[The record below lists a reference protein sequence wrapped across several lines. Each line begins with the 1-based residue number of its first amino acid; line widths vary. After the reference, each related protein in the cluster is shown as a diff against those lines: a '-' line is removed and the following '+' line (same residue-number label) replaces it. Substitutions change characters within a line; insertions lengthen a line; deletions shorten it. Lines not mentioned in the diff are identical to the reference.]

1 MKLPDFFGL
10 DVSLNSIKIAQVQAG
25 STGEYKVLALGRE
38 EVGKNFLLLKEEQ
51 DKVNFANQIKRLRD
65 NLGIKTNKVV
75 AALPESV
82 IFSKILTIPILDEEK
97 LEQLLYFRAKNELPV
112 PVDTVQLDH
121 IPINIKEVDGKKV
134 QQILLIAAPRNF
146 VNLYLEVLGK
156 VNMELLALETES
168 IAASRV
174 FSLNKDIP
182 ESIMI
187 IDFGALTITVSVIK
201 GKSIVFSQNINTGSS
216 TLSQAIARDYNLNY
230 SQAEQYKKMYG
241 LTNQIGG
248 KIFNSINPVM
258 QIITNEINKIINYIN
273 INLVEFIPQKY
284 YLIGQGSL
292 LPGLSEYFVRA
303 LGKKIEI
310 FDPVAT
316 SFTYTDEVKADLTKN
331 SGLGYVVATG
341 LALKTS

>member
-10 DVSLNSIKIAQVQAG
+10 DVSLNSIKIAQVQAESPG
-25 STGEYKVLALGRE
+25 KYKIVALGRD
-38 EVGKNFLLLKEEQ
+38 EVGKNFLLLKDEQ
-51 DKVNFANQIKRLRD
+51 DKINFANQIKRLRD
-65 NLGIKTNKVV
+65 NLRITTSKVV

-82 IFSKILTIPILDEEK
+82 IFSKILTIPILDEDK

-121 IPINIKEVDGKKV
+121 IPINEKEIDGKKV

-201 GKSIVFSQNINTGSS
+201 GKSIVFSQNINTGSYNL
-216 TLSQAIARDYNLNY
+216 TQAIAKDYNLNF

-258 QIITNEINKIINYIN
+258 QIITNELNKIINYIN

-284 YLIGQGSL
+284 FLIGQGAL

-310 FDPVAT
+310 FDPVT
-316 SFTYTDEVKADLTKN
+316 NSFTYTDEVKVDLTKN

-341 LALKTS
+341 LALKAS

>member
-10 DVSLNSIKIAQVQAG
+10 DISLSSIKIAQVQSD
-25 STGEYKVLALGRE
+25 STGKYKITALGHE
-38 EVGKNFLLLKEEQ
+38 TVNKNFLLLKDEP
-51 DKVNFANQIKRLRD
+51 DKLSFANQIIKLRD
-65 NLGIKTNKVV
+65 NLKVSSNKVV

-82 IFSKILTIPILDEEK
+82 IFSKILTVPQLDDEK

-112 PVDTVQLDH
+112 SVDTVQLDH
-121 IPINIKEVDGKKV
+121 IPISTKEIDGKTM

-146 VNLYLEVLGK
+146 VNLYLEVLTK
-156 VNMELLALETES
+156 VNLELLALETES

-174 FSLNKDIP
+174 FSLNKDLS

-187 IDFGALTITVSVIK
+187 IDFGALTITVSIIK
-201 GKSIVFSQNINTGSS
+201 GRSIVFSQNINTGSS
-216 TLSQAIARDYNLNY
+216 TLTQAIARDYNLNY

-248 KIFNSINPVM
+248 KIFNSINPIM
-258 QIITNEINKIINYIN
+258 QIIINELNKIINYAN
-273 INLVEFIPQKY
+273 INLVEFIPQRY
-284 YLIGQGSL
+284 FVVGQGSL

-303 LGKKIEI
+303 LGKKIEL
-310 FDPVAT
+310 FDPIMS
-316 SFTYTDEVKADLTKN
+316 SFTYTDEVKLDLTKN

-341 LALKTS
+341 LALKES